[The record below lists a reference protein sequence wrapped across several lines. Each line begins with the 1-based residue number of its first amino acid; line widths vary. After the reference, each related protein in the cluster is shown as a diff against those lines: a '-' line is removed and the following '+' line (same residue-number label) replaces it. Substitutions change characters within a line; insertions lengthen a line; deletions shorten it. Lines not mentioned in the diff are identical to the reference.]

1 MTYIDLRS
9 DTVTKPTAEMRRAM
23 AEAEVGDDVYREDP
37 TVNRLEK
44 LSAEMAGKQA
54 ALFVPTGTMANNIG
68 IKVNTRHGEEVICEA
83 HSHILDWEL
92 SMTAWFSG
100 CLVRSVE
107 TADGILRWKAIERAI
122 RRGGANNSQTACIE
136 VENTHNMA
144 GGAVY
149 PLDVLAEI
157 YNKARE
163 SGIRVHMDGAR
174 IFNAAAALNVSAAEI
189 ASHCDTVM
197 FCLSKGLGAPAGS
210 ILAGSETDI
219 AQARLYR
226 KRLGGGMRQSGVL
239 AAAGLISLE
248 KMTARLPEDHAHAA
262 LLAQRL
268 SAVPGFEVT
277 PPQTNIVRIGIA
289 GTGLTASD
297 VLPRLKAEGVLLSSI
312 DSSTLRAVTHLDV
325 TREDCERAASVVDS
339 LMSSVH

>member
-144 GGAVY
+144 GGTVY

-239 AAAGLISLE
+239 AAAGIISLE

-312 DSSTLRAVTHLDV
+312 DSTTLRAVTHLDV